1 MSFYTYQSNDF
12 KEDGKLLNLNTNE
25 LTITFTNEELQQIDF
40 NDVDISI
47 HLLLFNVVDVISQ

>member
-47 HLLLFNVVDVISQ
+47 HLLLYNVVDVISQ